1 MRFSSASTLVLV
13 TLALAACDRPNDSR
27 MPSVA
32 PAAITAATDTAVPP
46 PLPVRTDVNAAEAEA
61 TMKAIAAATP
71 AQPGKDGADQGLY
84 VAAQEAAAQAPQTA
98 AADEAKKRVLEGSAS
113 GERGEQRSSVPDN
126 PQAAELSKS
135 EEVAGMPK
143 PGQVNDH
150 STDGPQRTDGAD
162 ARQ

>member
-1 MRFSSASTLVLV
+1 MLVLA
-13 TLALAACDRPNDSR
+13 TLALAACDRPNDAR

-32 PAAITAATDTAVPP
+32 PAAVTAATDTAVPP

-61 TMKAIAAATP
+61 TMKSIAAATP

-84 VAAQEAAAQAPQTA
+84 VAAQEAAAQAPETA
-98 AADEAKKRVLEGSAS
+98 AADEAKKRVLEGGTS
-113 GERGEQRSSVPDN
+113 GDRGADRASVPDN
-126 PQAAELSKS
+126 PQAAELPKS

-150 STDGPQRTDGAD
+150 SIDGPQRTGGPD